1 MADAGRDEL
10 REEIAGWVSEYSRD
24 RGALL
29 PVLQRIQRKYQMISD
44 AAMQH
49 VADAF
54 GVHPVEIHA
63 VVSFYSFLDWTPK
76 GRFIVRLCQTVSCEM
91 QGKAAV
97 AAALE
102 KALGISFGETTPDG
116 LFTLEYANCLG
127 LCDQG
132 PAMLVND
139 EVFASL
145 TPDKAAEVIAGC
157 RNAAAN
163 AAAAV

>member
-1 MADAGRDEL
+1 MAISENERL
-10 REEIAGWVSEYSRD
+10 RAEISGWVAEYASD

-29 PVLQRIQRKYQMISD
+29 PVLQRIQKKYRMISD
-44 AAMQH
+44 SAMQC

-54 GVHPVEIHA
+54 GIHPVEVHG

-76 GRFIVRLCQTVSCEM
+76 GRFIVRLCQTISCEM

-102 KALGISFGETTPDG
+102 KALGIPFGETTADG
-116 LFTLEYANCLG
+116 LFTLEHANCLG
-127 LCDQG
+127 MCDHS

-139 EVFASL
+139 QVFSSL
-145 TPDKAAEVIAGC
+145 TPDKAVEVIEGC